1 MSQGSSYWD
10 WAVQVHGR
18 PGVDAALTGLQDA
31 HRQCVAYL
39 LWAAWAAAEGRP
51 LDPAILA
58 AGAALAAQW
67 EAAATGPLRQAR
79 RALKPA
85 LPPIDDGAREA
96 LREQVRK
103 AEFAAERLLMETLEA
118 LAPAPDGPSPDI
130 AAALLDASA
139 AWRAPAPAEI
149 LNDLGRRLA

>member
-1 MSQGSSYWD
+1 MSRGSSYWD

-31 HRQCVAYL
+31 HGQCVAYL

-51 LDPAILA
+51 LDPATLA
-58 AGAALAAQW
+58 AGADLAAQW

-85 LPPIDDGAREA
+85 LPPVDDAAREA
-96 LREQVRK
+96 LRDQVRK

-118 LAPAPDGPSPDI
+118 MAATPGGASPDVV
-130 AAALLDASA
+130 AALLAASG
-139 AWRAPAPAEI
+139 AWRVPAPAEV
-149 LNDLGRRLA
+149 LNDLGQRLG